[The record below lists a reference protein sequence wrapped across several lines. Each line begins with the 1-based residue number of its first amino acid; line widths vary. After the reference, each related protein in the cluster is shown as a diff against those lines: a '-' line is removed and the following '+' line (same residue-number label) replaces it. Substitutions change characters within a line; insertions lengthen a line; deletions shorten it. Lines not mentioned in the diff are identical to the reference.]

1 MTGVASSIARLMRLQ
16 HRIHAVNRGLTL
28 HPSLKIPAV
37 MNYSGYCTAARAILS
52 MLAGRA
58 PPRRRP
64 GRKT

>member
-37 MNYSGYCTAARAILS
+37 MNYSG
-52 MLAGRA
+52 
-58 PPRRRP
+58 
-64 GRKT
+64 